1 MKRMLIVCTTD
12 SMIWNF
18 LVPHIQKLE
27 KEGYYIECACSK
39 TGDFFDKLINL
50 YDLKMNKIQFERSP
64 YKFQNILAYKQ
75 LVALIKNK
83 NFDTVFCHEP
93 VGGAIGRLVGHKFN
107 CKVIYMAH
115 GFHFFKGAPKTRK
128 LYYLVEKYLS
138 RYTDVLITINQEDYL
153 ASKKFHAK
161 KCFKTNGIGVDTK
174 KFAMDNNEKNYIKKE
189 MCLPEDAIVILSVG
203 ELIQRKNHAVIIK
216 ALSKLNQ
223 SNLYYLIAG
232 EGEIRVELESLIR
245 NLGLEKNIH
254 LLGYRTDINK
264 LCNSADIFALPS
276 VHEGLSVA
284 LMEAMGCGKPV
295 IGAKIR
301 GNVDLIDEGKG
312 GFLVDTF
319 NIDDYSNKINYLLC
333 NEELRNSMGL
343 YNINKVK
350 EFDIDTVKKQLFE
363 IIEEE

>member
-18 LVPHIQKLE
+18 LVPHIKELE
-27 KEGYYIECACSK
+27 KEGYYVECACSK

-93 VGGAIGRLVGHKFN
+93 VGGAIGRLVGHKCN

-161 KCFKTNGIGVDTK
+161 KCFKINGIGVDTK
-174 KFAMDNNEKNYIKKE
+174 KFAMNNNEKNYIKKE
-189 MCLPEDAIVILSVG
+189 LCLPEDAIVILSVG
-203 ELIQRKNHAVIIK
+203 ELIQRKNHAAIIK
-216 ALSKLNQ
+216 ALSKLNE

-245 NLGLEKNIH
+245 NLGLEKKIH

-276 VHEGLSVA
+276 VQEGLSVA

-295 IGAKIR
+295 IGSRIR

-363 IIEEE
+363 IIEEA